1 MLKPRTIGQLFE
13 RSLTATACFSAWS
26 AHGLA
31 SPTAK
36 FCHAKRL
43 PDCGQKPGVCM
54 PQATQRTGMG
64 TWPNDQ
70 LLDRDTRW
78 ALSQRFLGRSCRPV
92 RVDASPSNPKPGRHM
107 HGIVHLDGSARI
119 QTVEQADAPW
129 LHSVLTAV
137 AKKSG
142 LGILLN
148 TSVNQRGKP
157 IVNRSSEGLAMLSD
171 GLDFLLVEDWLFHS
185 AA

>member
-70 LLDRDTRW
+70 LLDGDTRW

-92 RVDASPSNPKPGRHM
+92 RVDASPSNPKTGRHM

-142 LGILLN
+142 LGILLD
-148 TSVNQRGKP
+148 TSLNQRGKP